1 MASCEAKSSK
11 LRCICEDL
19 EKLTHKTRVKR
30 KDVERSS
37 KRRHRVY
44 RHEGYPVV
52 TASICHHGN
61 IAASI
66 GKEFTALIGI
76 LSMGTPPQ

>member
-19 EKLTHKTRVKR
+19 EKLTDITRVER

-37 KRRHRVY
+37 KRGHRVY

-52 TASICHHGN
+52 TTSICHRGN
-61 IAASI
+61 IAAL

-76 LSMGTPPQ
+76 SSMGMPPQ